1 MITSLLQEDKVLK
14 KVTQTPKD
22 QKPHFEWSALAMT
35 SVEETLP
42 ASIKV
47 NVGGAERD
55 FDAAEIADTVG
66 SALTDLFLARQKD
79 EGDIYSEHNQQ
90 LVQKISQAVTKEIH
104 RRTAQLA
111 AGKGAVATLNAREI
125 YHCIEQALVHH
136 NAHDVA
142 RTLAE
147 KRKRFSAHDPFSDA
161 SPQPLIVDT
170 KVIRRSGQLVPWNHN
185 KIEIAIRKAFLSL
198 EMDSSPAVQIAEA
211 VSREI
216 AGENKQFI
224 HIEDVQNLV
233 EEELMKQGFFKVA
246 RAYIQYRALRNNM
259 REVEQQEAS
268 ESASIES
275 EDQQALIL
283 VKTTDGNSFLW
294 DGADLKKRID
304 FAMLGLDLCLTR
316 AEIEMELRR
325 SLNSDITLDH
335 LKQTITL
342 NAKTLMQ
349 RDADFTKFAAR
360 ILLSYIYEEVLGW
373 DIVRDGIDQLR
384 EFHRRAF
391 RRNLARGIEI
401 DRYNPRLLQFDLDKL
416 ADALDPAADMDFD
429 FLGVQTLYDRY
440 LIVDKKVKPAKRLE
454 TPQLFWMRVAMGL
467 NVGEKD
473 GNAED
478 NIIGIYKLYK
488 GRRFCSST
496 PTLFNSG
503 TLHSQLSSCYLYK
516 VDDSIESIMI
526 RGIAE
531 NAFLSKWA
539 GGLGGS
545 WTSVRGTGGYIKGTN
560 GESQGVIPFLKL
572 HNDQLIAVNQ
582 GGKRRG
588 SGCAYLEVWHND
600 IEDFLQ
606 LRINTGDERR
616 RTHDLNT
623 ANWIPDLFMKRVE
636 SRGTWTLFRANEVP
650 DLHDLYGSAFEKR
663 YCEYEA
669 IAKNEPGKIFA
680 KEIPAID
687 LWKLMLK
694 AIFETGHPWITFKDP
709 CNVRSPQDHVGV
721 IHSSNLCT
729 EITLN
734 TSADE
739 TAVCNLGSVLID
751 NHLDDAGAID
761 HSKLRET
768 IRMAVRALDNVIDIN
783 FYPTTAAKTSNTR
796 HRPIGLGVM
805 GLQYALYR
813 KGIPFASKEAV
824 EFNDEMMEAIAYY
837 AYEASSDLAAERG
850 QYSSYKG
857 SKWDRGLMPQDTLDL
872 LAQERGQEVDVPRGG
887 KMDWSALRAKIA
899 KQGMRNSNVL
909 AIAPTATISNIMGSS
924 PCIEPLLSNM
934 LVKANLSGDFML
946 LNPYLIR
953 DLKKRGLWTAD
964 IQNKLKYMDGEI
976 EAIEE
981 IPVDLKRRYATA
993 FSIDWA
999 WLVDAAARRQKW
1011 IDQSQSVN
1019 LFFGSTEMSTLS
1031 HMYRGAW
1038 RKGLKTTYYLRTRSA
1053 SNIEKSTAEFQKEI
1067 SSAVINGAVAPK
1079 RTYTAEEAQACSIE
1093 AMRNGGTCE
1102 ACQ

>member
-1 MITSLLQEDKVLK
+1 MIASLIEEDKVIRQFTK
-14 KVTQTPKD
+14 THKA
-22 QKPHFEWSALAMT
+22 QKPLHDWRSDADDRKSAPG
-35 SVEETLP
+35 V
-42 ASIKV
+42 KV
-47 NVGGAERD
+47 NIGGVERD
-55 FDAAEIADTVG
+55 FDAGEVEETIGTILEILFHARKKEDETYNETNRKFVQNIAKLVAEELNFGV
-66 SALTDLFLARQKD
+66 
-79 EGDIYSEHNQQ
+79 
-90 LVQKISQAVTKEIH
+90 SQVDKKG
-104 RRTAQLA
+104 
-111 AGKGAVATLNAREI
+111 GKVATLNARDL
-125 YHCIEQALVHH
+125 HQCIERVLVKN

-147 KRKRFSAHDPFSDA
+147 KRKHHADYDPFADSA
-161 SPQPLIVDT
+161 TPQPLIVNT

-185 KIEIAIRKAFLSL
+185 KIEIAVRKAFLSL
-198 EMDSSPAVQIAEA
+198 ELDSSPAVQIAEV
-211 VSREI
+211 VSQSI
-216 AGENKQFI
+216 AEENKAFV

-233 EEELMKQGFFKVA
+233 EEELMKGGFFKVA
-246 RAYIQYRALRNNM
+246 RAYIQYRALRTKM
-259 REVEQQEAS
+259 RETEEA
-268 ESASIES
+268 ESAVAAEQDS
-275 EDQQALIL
+275 EQQQALIL
-283 VKTTDGNSFLW
+283 VKTADGKSFLW

-304 FAMLGLDLCLTR
+304 FGMLGLDLCLPR
-316 AEIEMELRR
+316 HEIEMELRR
-325 SLNSDITLDH
+325 SINSDITIDH
-335 LKQTITL
+335 LRQTVIL

-349 RDADFTKFAAR
+349 NDADFAKFAAR
-360 ILLSYIYEEVLGW
+360 IRLSYIYEEVLGW
-373 DIVRDGIDQLR
+373 DIVRDGIEALR
-384 EFHRRAF
+384 DFHRRAF
-391 RRNLARGIEI
+391 RRNLARGVEI
-401 DRYNPRLLQFDLDKL
+401 DRYNPRLLEFDLDKL

-429 FLGVQTLYDRY
+429 FLGIQTLYDRY

-467 NVGEKD
+467 NVGEKE
-473 GNAED
+473 NPED
-478 NIIGIYKLYK
+478 KIIGIYRMYK

-516 VDDSIESIMI
+516 VDDSIESIMY

-545 WTSVRGTGGYIKGTN
+545 WTAVRGTGGYIKGTN

-588 SGCAYLEVWHND
+588 SGCAYLEIWHND

-606 LRINTGDERR
+606 LRVNTGDERR

-623 ANWIPDLFMKRVE
+623 ANWIPDLFMKRME

-650 DLHDLYGSAFEKR
+650 DLHELYGSAFEKR
-663 YCEYEA
+663 YEEYEA
-669 IAKNEPGKIFA
+669 LAKTGKLFGR
-680 KEIPAID
+680 EIPAID
-687 LWKLMLK
+687 LWKKMLK

-751 NHLDDAGAID
+751 NHLDESGNID
-761 HSKLRET
+761 HARLRET
-768 IRMAVRALDNVIDIN
+768 IRSAVRALDNVIDIN
-783 FYPTTAAKTSNTR
+783 FYPTEAAKTSNTR

-850 QYSSYKG
+850 QYSTYKG
-857 SKWDRGLMPQDTLDL
+857 SKWDRGLLPQDTVDL
-872 LAQERGQEVDVPRGG
+872 LAQERGIDIEVPRGG

-924 PCIEPLLSNM
+924 PCIEPLMSNM
-934 LVKANLSGDFML
+934 LVKSNLSGDFMV

-953 DLKKRGLWTAD
+953 DLKKRGLWTDD

-976 EAIEE
+976 EGIEE
-981 IPVDLKRRYATA
+981 IPMDLKRRYATA

-1019 LFFGSTEMSTLS
+1019 LFFGGTEMSTLS

-1053 SNIEKSTAEFQKEI
+1053 SNIEKSTAEIKKEI
-1067 SSAVINGAVAPK
+1067 SSSVIAGTK
-1079 RTYTAEEAQACSIE
+1079 REFTAEEVQACSIE